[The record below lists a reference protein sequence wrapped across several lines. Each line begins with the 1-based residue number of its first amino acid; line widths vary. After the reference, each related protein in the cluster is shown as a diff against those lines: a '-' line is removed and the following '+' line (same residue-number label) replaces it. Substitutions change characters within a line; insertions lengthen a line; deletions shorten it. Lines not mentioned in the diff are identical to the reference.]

1 VTDQFEPGSVA
12 KIVPSSA
19 ALDLGLATPDTFWH
33 VTGQHKSD
41 VYEIEDVEQHGNVD
55 LTTTQI
61 IAVSSNIGAV
71 LIGQKVGPENME
83 KYLRSYGFGQPSGLG
98 LPNETGGTLTP
109 ASQWSASQ
117 RDTINYGQ
125 GIAVTAI
132 QVAAAM
138 NTIANH
144 GTYVAPRLVQA
155 SIDKE
160 GKSQAAPPSPTHE
173 VIKPETAQLMVPILE
188 QVWCVG
194 TAVSAP
200 RIEGYDVA
208 GKTGTGY
215 IAQNANYMVVGTD
228 GKLTE
233 DGYKDASGN
242 RHYNASFAGFLPA
255 DNPKLTILVTITD
268 PPSDGVHYGGN
279 TAAPVFSGIAHEA
292 LQQLQIPPSANGG
305 ACPPPPKSAG

>member
-1 VTDQFEPGSVA
+1 
-12 KIVPSSA
+12 
-19 ALDLGLATPDTFWH
+19 
-33 VTGQHKSD
+33 
-41 VYEIEDVEQHGNVD
+41 
-55 LTTTQI
+55 
-61 IAVSSNIGAV
+61 
-71 LIGQKVGPENME
+71 
-83 KYLRSYGFGQPSGLG
+83 
-98 LPNETGGTLTP
+98 
-109 ASQWSASQ
+109 
-117 RDTINYGQ
+117 
-125 GIAVTAI
+125 
-132 QVAAAM
+132 
-138 NTIANH
+138 
-144 GTYVAPRLVQA
+144 VQA
-155 SIDKE
+155 TIDKD
-160 GKSQAAPPSPTHE
+160 GTSQAAPASPTHQ

-242 RHYNASFAGFLPA
+242 RHYNATFAGFLPA

-268 PPSDGVHYGGN
+268 PPGGGVHYGGN